1 MWPVVN
7 KSPWFS
13 PWGGRSRRTQ
23 NRVSNSRQ
31 RGPLGQTVLGW
42 SFSPVYHGLQ
52 NSISD
57 PTHWCQSQ
65 SYLPK
70 SDSGLTSHMAS
81 FFTAPEYKH
90 TGLYALYE
98 YVNDFDTCVVPLTFS
113 GWWECT
119 CMYQLDV
126 CSFSQTKVNPHTRRQ
141 KHSGCDSC
149 LSISYTH

>member
-1 MWPVVN
+1 MGEKLRN
-7 KSPWFS
+7 KSAGFDFRGRTNGLYGLLSINRLGFHPGVGAA
-13 PWGGRSRRTQ
+13 GGHQSRA
-23 NRVSNSRQ
+23 SNSQQ

-42 SFSPVYHGLQ
+42 SFRPVYHGLQ

-57 PTHWCQSQ
+57 PTHWRQSQ

-70 SDSGLTSHMAS
+70 SDSGLTSHVAS

-98 YVNDFDTCVVPLTFS
+98 YVNDFDTCVVPLTLS
-113 GWWECT
+113 DWWECT

-126 CSFSQTKVNPHTRRQ
+126 CSFS
-141 KHSGCDSC
+141 
-149 LSISYTH
+149 